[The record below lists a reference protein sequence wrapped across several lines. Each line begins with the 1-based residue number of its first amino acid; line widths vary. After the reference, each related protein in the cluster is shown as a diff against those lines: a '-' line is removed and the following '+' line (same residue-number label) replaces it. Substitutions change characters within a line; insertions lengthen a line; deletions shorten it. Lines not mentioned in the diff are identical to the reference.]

1 MADKLTPSH
10 AEQIS
15 PDSTGIEQ
23 LTDDYNNSLNVNDSQ
38 SSGFVGKFR
47 SSLKKKISI
56 KGMSGLAKSPT
67 RTATR
72 RTEGDD
78 GDKER
83 TEQEEEKGEQTE
95 GPEVPEV
102 PESVEADVVDEIQDE
117 VQEVEETVETVT
129 QVVEESVE
137 VKKKKK
143 KKRKPREEEVEQ
155 QEIEVVESTP
165 VKAGAVSGGVK
176 LPDFEESPVVT
187 VETEEMSYEVSTE
200 ERSGGRVKKTKR
212 RTHKKRTQDTEED
225 NEA

>member
-1 MADKLTPSH
+1 MPSH

-38 SSGFVGKFR
+38 SSGLVGKFR

-56 KGMSGLAKSPT
+56 KGMAGLAKTPT
-67 RTATR
+67 RTGTR
-72 RTEGDD
+72 RTEDED

-83 TEQEEEKGEQTE
+83 TGEEEERAEKSE
-95 GPEVPEV
+95 GLEVSENV
-102 PESVEADVVDEIQDE
+102 DVDVVEKAEDE
-117 VQEVEETVETVT
+117 VQEVEETVETT
-129 QVVEESVE
+129 THVVEESVE

-176 LPDFEESPVVT
+176 LPDFAESPVVT
-187 VETEEMSYEVSTE
+187 VETEEISYEVTTE
-200 ERSGGRVKKTKR
+200 EQSGGKVKKTKR
-212 RTHKKRTQDTEED
+212 RTHKKRTQETED
-225 NEA
+225 DHEA